1 MSHVTNDCW
10 ELEKNSFSRPSTWQS
25 KLDEEFDEINE
36 EVIVSAGSREGE
48 LQEQEESTA
57 D

>member
-36 EVIVSAGSREGE
+36 EVIVSAGSGEGE